1 VTLKGQSG
9 NRGITLI
16 EMMAKHRT
24 LMVILCVGI
33 GFPAPANAQ
42 GAASSMLSEAAE
54 AYGILD
60 YDLCLDSAGQAAKVQ
75 ATRQERLD
83 AYRYLG
89 LCHAAL
95 GDTEAARLYFV
106 RLLAIDPNSKLP
118 DGLSPR
124 FTSTF
129 LEAKGY
135 WLGREALAVE
145 LRGES
150 KDGALRL
157 LEIAVLDSEGLIDKV
172 AWRARDGETSPYIK
186 AAERMEVEVPGE
198 VAVQLVAFDEFEGE
212 IFILPIISDDV
223 PTQSSASDG
232 AVIGEASEPQGS
244 LLSSPILWAGVGTVV
259 AAVLLGSGAAIGS
272 ALYFYEPDS
281 VNLKSS
287 VDTTGSGD

>member
-1 VTLKGQSG
+1 MQL
-9 NRGITLI
+9 
-16 EMMAKHRT
+16 MATRRIF
-24 LMVILCVGI
+24 MVVICASI
-33 GFPAPANAQ
+33 GFSAPGYAQ
-42 GAASSMLSEAAE
+42 EGASSVLSEAAE

-60 YDLCLDSAGQAAKVQ
+60 YELCVDSADQAAKMP

-95 GDTEAARLYFV
+95 GDTESARQYFV

-135 WLGREALAVE
+135 WLGREALAME
-145 LRGES
+145 LQGES

-157 LEIAVLDSEGLIDKV
+157 LEIALIDSEGLIDKV
-172 AWRARDGETSPYIK
+172 AWRARDGETAPFIK
-186 AAERMEVEVPGE
+186 AAQKMEVEVPAD
-198 VAVQLVAFDEFEGE
+198 VAYQLVAFDEFEGE
-212 IFILPIISDDV
+212 IYILPIMADDV
-223 PTQSSASDG
+223 PAQNGDADAASG
-232 AVIGEASEPQGS
+232 NEASEPEGS
-244 LLSSPILWAGVGTVV
+244 FFSSPILWAGVGTVV
-259 AAVLLGSGAAIGS
+259 AAVLLGGGAAVGS

-281 VNLKSS
+281 VTLKSS
-287 VDTTGSGD
+287 VDTTGGGD